1 MQYEFTLKFRLPV
14 DGRDMDALVERLG
27 ECGCDDALVGI
38 GQPGRMALQFSRE
51 APSASEAILSAIA
64 DVRRAI
70 PGADLIE
77 VAPDLVGLTDVAE
90 LLGVSRQN
98 MRKVML
104 SHVHD
109 FPSPVYEGSVS
120 LWHLS
125 EVLVWFEARGEDRV
139 SMELLDVADV
149 TRQINASIRAP
160 EIQPRIRKRLER
172 MSTRRA

>member
-1 MQYEFTLKFRLPV
+1 
-14 DGRDMDALVERLG
+14 
-27 ECGCDDALVGI
+27 
-38 GQPGRMALQFSRE
+38 MALQFSRE

-64 DVRRAI
+64 DVRQAI

-77 VAPDLVGLTDVAE
+77 AAPDLVGLTDVAE
-90 LLGVSRQN
+90 RLGVSRQG
-98 MRKVML
+98 MRKLML
-104 SHVHD
+104 SHLHD

-125 EVLVWFEARGEDRV
+125 DLPLWFDARADERVPTELREVAE
-139 SMELLDVADV
+139 V

-160 EIQPRIRKRLER
+160 EIQLRIRKRLER

>member
-14 DGRDMDALVERLG
+14 DGRDMDAFVERLG

-64 DVRRAI
+64 DVRQAI

-77 VAPDLVGLTDVAE
+77 AAPDLVGLTDVAE

-109 FPSPVYEGSVS
+109 FPPPVYEGSVS

-160 EIQPRIRKRLER
+160 EIQLRIRKRLER

>member
-27 ECGCDDALVGI
+27 ECGCDDVLVGI

-70 PGADLIE
+70 PGADLVE
-77 VAPDLVGLTDVAE
+77 AAPDLVGLTDVAE
-90 LLGVSRQN
+90 LLGVSRQG
-98 MRKVML
+98 MRKLML

-109 FPSPVYEGSVS
+109 FPSPVYEGSVC

-125 EVLVWFEARGEDRV
+125 DVLLWFDARADERVPTELREVAE
-139 SMELLDVADV
+139 V
-149 TRQINASIRAP
+149 TRQINASTRGP
-160 EIQPRIRKRLER
+160 EIQPRMLRRLER
-172 MSTRRA
+172 LATRRA